1 MTRGFAVSAGLD
13 PAVAE
18 PLAARCAT
26 LGYGSMWSG
35 DHGADGLETLAV
47 FAAAAPGLRLGLVMD
62 PAERDARSAVERVER
77 LGLEP
82 ERLTIAV
89 TAPSPDAT
97 RRAARE
103 LGAGL
108 AGARILLAAR
118 SRGELGRVESGFD
131 GVLVSWM
138 PPAMLEATKLGLGVS
153 TTHNPNFVA
162 VVHAAVGADAET
174 RLGREEGFA
183 RSLPA
188 WREHFDQLPDPGR
201 TGVAVDTAAEM
212 PAALAPYERTCDELV
227 VRGLAARKLWNLNRI
242 ATAAAPSVPQ
252 SGGPGAGASRPT
264 SSSVSRETTA
274 PNAK

>member
-26 LGYGSMWSG
+26 LGYGSLWSG
-35 DHGADGLETLAV
+35 DHGADGLETLAR
-47 FAAAAPGLRLGLVMD
+47 FARAAPDVRLGLAMD
-62 PAERDARSAVERVER
+62 LAERDAGSVVASVERV
-77 LGLEP
+77 GLEP

-89 TAPSPDAT
+89 AAPSPDAA

-103 LGAGL
+103 LSACL
-108 AGARILLAAR
+108 AGTRILLAAR
-118 SRGELGRVESGFD
+118 SRRELRLVGPDFG
-131 GVLVSWM
+131 GALVSWM
-138 PPAMLEATKLGLGVS
+138 PPAMLEASKLELGVS
-153 TTHNPNFVA
+153 STHNPNLVA
-162 VVHAAVGADAET
+162 VVRAAVGADAET

-212 PAALAPYERTCDELV
+212 PAALAPYERACDELV
-227 VRGLAARKLWNLNRI
+227 VRGLAARKLWNLERI
-242 ATAAAPSVPQ
+242 ASAAAPPAPQ
-252 SGGPGAGASRPT
+252 SGGPGTGASRPT